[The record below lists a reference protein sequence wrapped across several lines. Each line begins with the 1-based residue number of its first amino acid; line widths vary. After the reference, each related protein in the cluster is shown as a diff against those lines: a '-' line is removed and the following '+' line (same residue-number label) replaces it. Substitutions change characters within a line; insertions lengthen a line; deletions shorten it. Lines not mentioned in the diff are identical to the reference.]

1 MDETKE
7 QELQKILRRMH
18 MILFPGEYGLG
29 TEPES
34 HWEDTPKES
43 LERLGRLLDEAYEVM
58 YPPEE
63 IEAGIDEGYRVVI
76 ARIEAE
82 RAGPPGVDG
91 DDELTQEDHR
101 AQLPL

>member
-34 HWEDTPKES
+34 YPDDTPKETMV
-43 LERLGRLLDEAYEVM
+43 RLGHLLEEAYEVM
-58 YPPEE
+58 Y
-63 IEAGIDEGYRVVI
+63 
-76 ARIEAE
+76 
-82 RAGPPGVDG
+82 GPV
-91 DDELTQEDHR
+91 
-101 AQLPL
+101 A